1 MLSVVLDMNATE
13 AENMLA
19 QLQQGRPKHAR
30 KERSELDDLDQRLM
44 ETVSWC
50 MRYSVRQKMRR
61 CLRPARLTPPPL
73 PQSRSD
79 AVERVIAMRREE
91 FERTCDV
98 TLNDVAGQLLVY
110 FPDASRA
117 DGAAE
122 TASKDFFDVH
132 NAPPYGTWVGYFEDR
147 GADPTHSSYLLA
159 YVPQVFLDYARDGV
173 DANKDGS
180 LRWLRNTHLAL
191 RHILK
196 YATFG
201 RGLL

>member
-1 MLSVVLDMNATE
+1 MHATD
-13 AENMLA
+13 AEKMLA

-30 KERSELDDLDQRLM
+30 KEKNELEDLDLRLI

-61 CLRPARLTPPPL
+61 CLRPARLAPPPL
-73 PQSRSD
+73 PRNRSD

-98 TLNDVAGQLLVY
+98 TLNDVSGQLLVY
-110 FPDASRA
+110 FPDANLA

-122 TASKDFFDVH
+122 AASKDFFDVH
-132 NAPPYGTWVGYFEDR
+132 NAPPCGTWVGYFEDSTP
-147 GADPTHSSYLLA
+147 DPSYSSYVLA
-159 YVPQVFLDYARDGV
+159 WVPQMFLDFARDGV
-173 DANKDGS
+173 DANPEGCIK
-180 LRWLRNTHLAL
+180 WLADTHLSL

-196 YATFG
+196 HARFG
-201 RGLL
+201 RGLS